1 MALRQTQLSSDF
13 DALLEYGKKDLSF
26 QGRHRILASKKA
38 AESLISRGNIDQGY
52 YALGLVNGYLNN
64 NHEAAECFRKVYM
77 LDANENN
84 CFNYMN
90 SLIDKGDIQSA
101 FDLSKSFLRTNPNNL
116 KIFMHALS
124 SCVFH
129 LLPEEFEEIE
139 RLFKGEKNQKL
150 LEEIEDCR
158 ESLKIKEE
166 LLKKHEVDKKFY
178 QLVSIISNQ
187 VIKEFVISPTCSRI
201 FETPDK
207 QSIILD
213 YFVDYLNEDECY
225 EMSEIFDTKLK
236 QYLMDNYSDD
246 FDFMS
251 NIFNLCVV
259 FTSDIDNKK
268 FYQANKY

>member
-1 MALRQTQLSSDF
+1 
-13 DALLEYGKKDLSF
+13 
-26 QGRHRILASKKA
+26 
-38 AESLISRGNIDQGY
+38 
-52 YALGLVNGYLNN
+52 
-64 NHEAAECFRKVYM
+64 
-77 LDANENN
+77 
-84 CFNYMN
+84 
-90 SLIDKGDIQSA
+90 
-101 FDLSKSFLRTNPNNL
+101 
-116 KIFMHALS
+116 MHALS